1 MTIRLYWTKTM
12 ATEAGSSVGP
22 VELFAGDRPD
32 HETPTEWV
40 SARILL
46 DQTNE
51 KSLALIQIAALSKA
65 RDLIDDE
72 IQHLESVYDANE
84 QVPR

>member
-1 MTIRLYWTKTM
+1 MTIRLHWTKTI
-12 ATEAGSSVGP
+12 ATEASSSVGP

-32 HETPTEWV
+32 HEAPTEWV

-46 DQTNE
+46 DQTND
-51 KSLALIQIAALSKA
+51 KSLALIQIAALSKV

-72 IQHLESVYDANE
+72 IQRLESVYDANE